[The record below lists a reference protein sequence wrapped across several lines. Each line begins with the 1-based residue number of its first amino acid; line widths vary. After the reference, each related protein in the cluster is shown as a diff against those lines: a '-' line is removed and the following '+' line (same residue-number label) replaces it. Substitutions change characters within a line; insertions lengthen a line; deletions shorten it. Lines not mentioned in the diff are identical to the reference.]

1 VLRVHDASSEFAF
14 LERLDRCDLV
24 EIWVKTYGAAPF
36 KGARKKTLVRG
47 ITYHMQCRMFGGL
60 KPSQQRQLLKLAG
73 PSASVLND
81 IPKTKSPLPKIKLG
95 SQLVRE
101 WNGRTYTVQVTP
113 AGFVMRGVT
122 YGSLSAAAKAITGAH
137 WSGPRFFGVTS

>member
-1 VLRVHDASSEFAF
+1 VLKFHDASTEFTF

-24 EIWVKTYGAAPF
+24 ETWVKTYGAAPF

-47 ITYHMQCRMFGGL
+47 ITYHMQCRKFGGL
-60 KPSQQRQLLKLAG
+60 KPSYQRQLLKLAG
-73 PSASVLND
+73 SNTPVLND
-81 IPKTKSPLPKIKLG
+81 IPKTKPPKSKIKLG
-95 SQLVRE
+95 AQLVRE
-101 WNGRTYTVQVTP
+101 WNGRSYTIQVTP
-113 AGFVMRGVT
+113 AGFVMRGET